1 MTRPSRTSAYL
12 LTLALAAGFVDAA
25 SFLGLGRVFTA
36 NMTGNTV
43 LLAIAL
49 ARGSGNAAARSLAAL
64 GGFCGGAALGVAMT
78 SIKGPWPAIAARALA
93 LEVAA
98 LAALLAV
105 WAALGVAAVGDVL
118 IVTAGI
124 AMGAQSAAV
133 RASDVR
139 GVNTTYMT
147 GTLVNAIAGLL
158 RRGQSGAETAGRPTL
173 PGAAWATYGIGA
185 LGGAFAEPAW
195 HAAAIAVPLA
205 LVSVVG
211 AMALRQSHRGVLIR

>member
-1 MTRPSRTSAYL
+1 
-12 LTLALAAGFVDAA
+12 LALAAGFVDAA

-43 LLAIAL
+43 LLTIAL
-49 ARGSGNAAARSLAAL
+49 ARGSGDAAARSLAAL

-78 SIKGPWPAIAARALA
+78 ATKGPWPAIAARPLV
-93 LEVAA
+93 LEGAA
-98 LAALLAV
+98 LIALLAV
-105 WAALGVAAVGDVL
+105 WAAIGVDAVGDLL

-158 RRGQSGAETAGRPTL
+158 DRVRSRSETTERSTL
-173 PGAAWATYGIGA
+173 SGAAWVTYGVGA

-205 LVSVVG
+205 IVCVVG
-211 AMALRQSHRGVLIR
+211 GMALRQSHRGVLNR

>member
-1 MTRPSRTSAYL
+1 MD
-12 LTLALAAGFVDAA
+12 AAG
-25 SFLGLGRVFTA
+25 FLGLGRVFTA

-49 ARGSGNAAARSLAAL
+49 ASGSANAAARSLAAL
-64 GGFCGGAALGVAMT
+64 GGFCAGAALGVAMT
-78 SIKGPWPAIAARALA
+78 SAYGRWPATAARVLA
-93 LEVAA
+93 VEVAA
-98 LAALLAV
+98 LLALLVV
-105 WAALGVAAVGDVL
+105 WAAVGVQTIGDLL
-118 IVTAGI
+118 IVLAGI

-147 GTLVNAIAGLL
+147 GTLVNAIAGLM
-158 RRGQSGAETAGRPTL
+158 RRGRSDSEKSQRPTL
-173 PGAAWATYGIGA
+173 PGAAWGTYGLGA

-205 LVSVVG
+205 IVSVVG
-211 AMALRQSHRGVLIR
+211 GMTLRQVREEF